1 MLHRSMSGDPAKI
14 NPISPTGR
22 EHRIRLSFIIPKES
36 RRRMFAEVRR
46 RHGRARR
53 ERRLAEMR
61 FWMEPRNGRDET
73 LVRCDIRP
81 G

>member
-36 RRRMFAEVRR
+36 WRTMSAEAPAAMKLDAAGVRLR
-46 RHGRARR
+46 SDLDGA
-53 ERRLAEMR
+53 AKC
-61 FWMEPRNGRDET
+61 PR
-73 LVRCDIRP
+73 
-81 G
+81 